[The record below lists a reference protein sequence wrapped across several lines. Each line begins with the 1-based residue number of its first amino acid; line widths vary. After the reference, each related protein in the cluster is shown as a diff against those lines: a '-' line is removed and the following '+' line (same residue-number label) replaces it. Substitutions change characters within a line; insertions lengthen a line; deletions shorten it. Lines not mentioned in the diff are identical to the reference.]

1 MSADLKQQMLDHIEG
16 EMSNLT
22 YEILAELSVLY
33 ALKMDD
39 AYKKMFFEKVR
50 HKFIKELQYLK
61 DETLYKIL
69 WSFFKA
75 GQLKVDERNPEWQGI
90 KETLVKRSKEIS
102 PKVMADLL
110 VLATLEGSKQDGG
123 PNSNDLFS

>member
-1 MSADLKQQMLDHIEG
+1 MLDHIES
-16 EMSNLT
+16 EMNNLT
-22 YEILAELSVLY
+22 YEVLAELSVIY

-50 HKFIKELQYLK
+50 TKFVKELQYLK

-75 GQLKVDERNPEWQGI
+75 GQLTVDEGNLEWQGI
-90 KETLVKRSKEIS
+90 KEILVKRSKEIS

-110 VLATLEGSKQDGG
+110 VLATLEGRKKESSS
-123 PNSNDLFS
+123 NSNDLFS